1 MNYIFQ
7 SKRLYLVNDRKWF
20 KSFTDYE
27 VDQWVSIRKIPTL
40 DEVLEPWFTDDE
52 FMDGVLDKDEAKFE
66 TEKAYWLESLSLY
79 DIAKNIQNLCSFNL
93 ADMYESKNSKTMKLR
108 IKEEYDDTTTISSG
122 LRRKLNKIAQRY
134 SKWLSPKE
142 LRGFYD
148 EISELGVTVPAWYY
162 DENDRP
168 HKYLLDGKEVTNSL
182 CVFQTYEGDHGR
194 NEYNIY
200 FS

>member
-1 MNYIFQ
+1 MNNIRQSKNLYVVDDKKVIKNYIRQ
-7 SKRLYLVNDRKWF
+7 DA
-20 KSFTDYE
+20 DYWTNRN
-27 VDQWVSIRKIPTL
+27 VVPTL
-40 DEVLEPWFTDDE
+40 EQIIDDLFDNE
-52 FMDGVLDKDEAKFE
+52 DFIAQDYDSSIAMKKD
-66 TEKAYWLESLSLY
+66 WLEMVSVY
-79 DIAKNIQNLCSFNL
+79 DFAKTIQNVVSYNL
-93 ADMYESKNSKTMKLR
+93 RGDINESKKMKLR

-148 EISELGVTVPAWYY
+148 EISELGVTVPAWSY
-162 DENDRP
+162 DEDDRP